1 MDMISF
7 KYCKNK
13 LIKKKAVL
21 LCDLK
26 THFSGNIWH
35 SNISKCILSIF
46 IFLLPSDVAVIFMG
60 NSHLM
65 TGVHLWKLQQNMQ
78 WSKNK
83 EQVSCRVWFLP
94 AASQSNVN
102 LNPGNFSWIYGHWN
116 LLLLQWNNIAQAT
129 LNDVWL

>member
-1 MDMISF
+1 MHTKCS
-7 KYCKNK
+7 KYCKDK
-13 LIKKKAVL
+13 SIKKKAVL
-21 LCDLK
+21 LCDLE

-35 SNISKCILSIF
+35 SNISKSIHSIF

-60 NSHLM
+60 NCHLM

-83 EQVSCRVWFLP
+83 EQVSCQVWFLP

-102 LNPGNFSWIYGHWN
+102 LNPGNLHWLYGHCN
-116 LLLLQWNNIAQAT
+116 LLLLKWNNIVQAT
-129 LNDVWL
+129 LNDVRL